1 MNGSGR
7 RRTGAALGVC
17 ALLGGAL
24 LAGCG
29 QSGSGSSSGA
39 AAGVNRAQAAAPAAG
54 DAAAGNTG
62 NTGNT
67 SPGGSTGSGGSAG
80 SGGGTAVP
88 AARDLV
94 YTGEVQLRSGGVDAA
109 VTEAE
114 GLVSGVGG
122 YIDSEQAG
130 PVDELGLTQYQDPQ
144 NEDQDGS
151 ASPSADSSL
160 PVQVLP
166 EPSDIGGEAAQL
178 VVRVPSASFDAVYR
192 KLQGLGTVL
201 GQERST
207 QDVTEQVIDVA
218 SRLKTQEASVD
229 RVRAL
234 MNQATDM
241 TDVIALEAALTQ
253 RESDLETLEAQ
264 QAALQSQTAMSTVTL
279 QVYQQAAAVAPVAK
293 PKPRDFGSA
302 MVDALKDGVHGLYLV
317 FRTLVVCVAAVL
329 PFAVVLVPL
338 GWLCLWLNRRLR
350 PRLRRPAAAPVVQE
364 GPPSE

>member
-1 MNGSGR
+1 MKGSAR

-17 ALLGGAL
+17 ALLGGVL
-24 LAGCG
+24 LTGCG
-29 QSGSGSSSGA
+29 ASSSSSGSGSRAASGAVRGAAPQAGADTTGGSADGSAGTAGTSSGT
-39 AAGVNRAQAAAPAAG
+39 AAPAG
-54 DAAAGNTG
+54 
-62 NTGNT
+62 
-67 SPGGSTGSGGSAG
+67 
-80 SGGGTAVP
+80 
-88 AARDLV
+88 RDLV
-94 YTGEVQLRSGGVDAA
+94 YTGELQLRSAGLDAV
-109 VTEAE
+109 VTRAEA
-114 GLVSGVGG
+114 LVSGIGG
-122 YIDSEQAG
+122 YIDAEQTG
-130 PVDELGLTQYQDPQ
+130 PVDELGLNQYQSPQ
-144 NEDQDGS
+144 YADQGGT
-151 ASPSADSSL
+151 ASPGADSSL

-192 KLQGLGTVL
+192 QLLGLGTVL

-218 SRLKTQEASVD
+218 SRLKTEEASVD

-264 QAALQSQTAMSTVTL
+264 QSALQSQTAMSTLTV
-279 QVYQQAAAVAPVAK
+279 QVYQQAVVAPVVK
-293 PKPRDFGSA
+293 PKPKGFGSA

-317 FRTLVVCVAAVL
+317 FRALLVCVAAVL
-329 PFAVVLVPL
+329 PFAVVLLPL
-338 GWLCLWLNRRLR
+338 GLLALWLNRRLR
-350 PRLRRPAAAPVVQE
+350 PRLRPRSGRPVAAPVDQ